1 MGGGSFS
8 SSSSHCSLKE
18 ALSVVLERC
27 GGMMGTQVSEPP
39 LGISPWASGTAS
51 LASESP
57 SLVTVW
63 LVIFQRAESLQAG
76 S

>member
-1 MGGGSFS
+1 MGGGSF

-18 ALSVVLERC
+18 ALSVVLER
-27 GGMMGTQVSEPP
+27 GSGMTGTQVCEPP
-39 LGISPWASGTAS
+39 LGISLWASGIAS

-57 SLVTVW
+57 SLVIVW
-63 LVIFQRAESLQAG
+63 IVIFQRAESLQAG

>member
-1 MGGGSFS
+1 MGGGSF

-18 ALSVVLERC
+18 ALSVVLER
-27 GGMMGTQVSEPP
+27 GSGMTGTQVCEPL
-39 LGISPWASGTAS
+39 LGISLWASGIAS

-57 SLVTVW
+57 SLVIVW
-63 LVIFQRAESLQAG
+63 IVIFQRAESLQAG